1 MINLL
6 PPQRVQDIKY
16 SHLNNGL
23 RKWLIASVAA
33 VVLLLIVATG
43 GVIYMNRQAQTLN
56 ANLANTKKEL
66 EQQNL
71 TQVQKDA
78 KEITGDIKVIN
89 QILSHDVRFSELI
102 DQIGKAM
109 PPRSV
114 LGSLTLTKADGA
126 LDLTASA
133 TDNASATQIAV
144 NLHDPANNLFDKVD
158 IINIDCRET
167 NNAVYPCKAT
177 FRVLFNKSAKTR
189 FLSVPKDSSKT

>member
-6 PPQRVQDIKY
+6 PPQRSQDIKY
-16 SHLNNGL
+16 SHLNSSL
-23 RKWLIASVAA
+23 RVWLLAALAA
-33 VVLLLIVATG
+33 VVLIIVVAAG
-43 GVIYMNRQAQTLN
+43 GFIYMNRQAQTLN

-66 EQQNL
+66 DQQNL

-114 LGSLTLTKADGA
+114 LASLTLTKADGA
-126 LDLTASA
+126 LDLTANA

-158 IINIDCRET
+158 IINIDCRDT

-177 FRVLFNKSAKTR
+177 FRVLFTGKAKTR
-189 FLSVPKDSSKT
+189 FLSVPKEGSNI